1 MKTNIEPRRA
11 GEQTGGHQLRNG
23 ETSGEPVINWPALW
37 ARLAMGGRRIWVACR
52 YLLGKQPYLNRGETS
67 GLHFDAATWR
77 KRWQWMQVGII
88 AAGIYYVTHRDV
100 NFSIH
105 LKAPVG
111 REDSGASRDGN
122 EPAVERMSLAQAV
135 RFTPAS
141 GRSQTPD
148 ASAQQYI
155 ARFSRVAMAEYHKF
169 GIPPA
174 IKMAQALLE
183 SQAGQSQA
191 ALAAN
196 NHFGGIMGQDQY
208 ESAWANWRAHSLL
221 LRDEYSQLFSLGEDL
236 RSWAKGLERMGYSRD
251 ERYAERLLQLID
263 QYHLDEISDT
273 EL

>member
-1 MKTNIEPRRA
+1 
-11 GEQTGGHQLRNG
+11 
-23 ETSGEPVINWPALW
+23 
-37 ARLAMGGRRIWVACR
+37 MGGRRLWVACR
-52 YLLGKQPYLNRGETS
+52 YLLGKQSYFNRGETA
-67 GLHFDAATWR
+67 GLHFDAAAWR
-77 KRWQWMQVGII
+77 RRWQWMQVGII

-111 REDSGASRDGN
+111 REEGGSSGGKAPS
-122 EPAVERMSLAQAV
+122 VEHMSLAQAV
-135 RFTPAS
+135 RFTPTA
-141 GRSQTPD
+141 GRSQNAD
-148 ASAQQYI
+148 AQAQQYI
-155 ARFSRVAMAEYHKF
+155 ARFSRVAIAEYHKF

-191 ALAAN
+191 ALTAN
-196 NHFGGIMGQDQY
+196 NHFGSIMGQDQY

-236 RSWAKGLERMGYSRD
+236 RSWAKGLERVGYNSD